1 MFCGRIVK
9 ENSTSVAAQKVRRSK
24 GQRGNAMQLRFYNTL
39 TRKKEEFVS
48 IKSGQAGVYT
58 CGPTVYKYAHIGN
71 MRSYIFMDELRRV
84 LEYNGYKVKSVMNI
98 TDVGHLV
105 SDADDG
111 EDKMEKSAH
120 ETGKTPLEIA
130 AFYTEQFMKDIDAL
144 NIKRPTV
151 CPKATDNIAEMIQIV
166 QALLDKGYAYETE
179 DGIYFSVEKF
189 PAYGRLSGI
198 NLQEQRHGARVE
210 ANDFKRHPVDF
221 ALWKKAQP
229 NHLQQWDSPWGRG
242 FPGWHIE
249 CTAMSKK
256 YLGETF
262 DIHTGGVDHIPIHHE
277 NEIAQGECWL
287 GHKTVNYWMHN
298 EFMLIDG
305 GKMSKS
311 LNNAYTLSDVVARG
325 YKPVELRYFYLNVHY
340 RQKINFTWDALDAA
354 KTAYDKLC
362 LQLWAHKNGEVST
375 DGAVLDAFREKFENA
390 VNDDLN
396 VPLALGVLW
405 SLVKLPKSKDVYKL
419 ALQFDKIFA
428 LDLDKVAAPKQDLDI
443 PQDIK
448 ALAETRLAARREKN
462 WAESDRLR
470 NEITKLGYNVKDTA
484 NGYELTK
491 IK

>member
-1 MFCGRIVK
+1 
-9 ENSTSVAAQKVRRSK
+9 
-24 GQRGNAMQLRFYNTL
+24 MQLRIYNTL
-39 TRKKEEFVS
+39 TRKKEEFVPV
-48 IKSGQAGVYT
+48 KQGQAGIYS

-71 MRSYIFMDELRRV
+71 LRAYVFMDELRRV
-84 LEYNGYKVKSVMNI
+84 LEYDGIKVKSVMNI

-111 EDKMEKSAH
+111 EDKMERSAH

-151 CPKATDNIAEMIQIV
+151 CPKATDNIPEMIAIV

-189 PAYGRLSGI
+189 PEYGKLSGI
-198 NLQEQRHGARVE
+198 NLEEQRHGARVE
-210 ANDFKRHPVDF
+210 VNDFKRHPVDF
-221 ALWKKAQP
+221 ALWKKAAP

-277 NEIAQGECWL
+277 NEIAQAECWL
-287 GHKTVNYWMHN
+287 GHKAVNYWMHS

-311 LNNAYTLSDVVARG
+311 LGNTYTVDDLVKRG
-325 YKPVELRYFYLNVHY
+325 YRPVEFRYFCLNVHY
-340 RQKINFTWDALDAA
+340 RQKINFTWDGLAAA

-362 LQLWAHKNGEVST
+362 AQLWVHKNSKVSS
-375 DGAVLDAFREKFENA
+375 DPAAIKEFRDKFEA
-390 VNDDLN
+390 AINDDLN
-396 VPLALGVLW
+396 VPLALGILW
-405 SLVKLPKSKDVYKL
+405 SMVKLPKSEDVYKT
-419 ALQFDKIFA
+419 ALLFDKVFA
-428 LDLDKVAAPKQDLDI
+428 LDLDKISAPEQENVDVPDEVRS
-443 PQDIK
+443 
-448 ALAETRLAARREKN
+448 LAETRLAARRVKN

-470 NEITKLGYNVKDTA
+470 NEIAARGFSVKDTA
-484 NGYELTK
+484 DGYELTK
-491 IK
+491 NR

>member
-1 MFCGRIVK
+1 
-9 ENSTSVAAQKVRRSK
+9 
-24 GQRGNAMQLRFYNTL
+24 MQLKVYNTL
-39 TRKKEEFVS
+39 TRKKEDFVP
-48 IKSGQAGVYT
+48 IKPGQAGIYT
-58 CGPTVYKYAHIGN
+58 CGPTVYKYATIGN
-71 MRSYIFMDELRRV
+71 MRAYIFMDELRRV
-84 LEYNGYKVKSVMNI
+84 LEYDGFKVKQVMNI

-130 AFYTEQFMKDIDAL
+130 AFYTEQFFKDMDAL

-151 CPKATDNIAEMIQIV
+151 CPRATENIPEMIAIV

-189 PAYGRLSGI
+189 PDYGKLSGV
-198 NLQEQRHGARVE
+198 NLEEQRHGARVE
-210 ANDFKRHPVDF
+210 VNDFKRHPIDF

-256 YLGETF
+256 YLGEVF

-277 NEIAQGECWL
+277 NEIAQAECWL
-287 GHKTVNYWMHN
+287 GHKAVNYWMHN

-311 LNNAYTLSDVVARG
+311 LGNTYTVDDIVARG
-325 YKPVELRYFYLNVHY
+325 YRPVEFRYFCLNVQYH
-340 RQKINFTWDALDAA
+340 QKINFTWEALASS

-362 LQLWAHKNGEVST
+362 AQLWAHKCSDMLTDPTLLST
-375 DGAVLDAFREKFENA
+375 FKEKFELA
-390 VNDDLN
+390 INDDLN

-405 SLVKLPKSKDVYKL
+405 SLVKLPKSVDVYKL
-419 ALQFDKIFA
+419 ALCFDKVFA
-428 LDLDKVAAPKQDLDI
+428 LDLDKVTAPKEEKIDV
-443 PQDIK
+443 PEEVK
-448 ALAETRLAARREKN
+448 ALADARFAARKAKN

-470 NEITKLGYNVKDTA
+470 EQIATLGFAVKDTA
-484 NGYELTK
+484 DGYELSK
-491 IK
+491 K